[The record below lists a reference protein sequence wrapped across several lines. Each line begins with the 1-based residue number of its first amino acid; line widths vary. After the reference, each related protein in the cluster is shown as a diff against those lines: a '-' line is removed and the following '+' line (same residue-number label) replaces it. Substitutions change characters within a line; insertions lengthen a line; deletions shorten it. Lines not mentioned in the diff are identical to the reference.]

1 MILAGGEI
9 NRLYKLTHGDEKTL
23 LQFRRR
29 YHLIDFV
36 LKHFI
41 ISDLYQVKI
50 FTKITIIY

>member
-23 LQFRRR
+23 LPFRRR